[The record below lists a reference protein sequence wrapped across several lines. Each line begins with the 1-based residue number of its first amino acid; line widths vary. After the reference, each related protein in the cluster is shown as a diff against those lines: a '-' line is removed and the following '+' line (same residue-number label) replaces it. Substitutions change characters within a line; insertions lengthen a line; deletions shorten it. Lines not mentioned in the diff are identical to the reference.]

1 MDPITPTTT
10 TPTKLST
17 NDVVEIAGDVALVA
31 GGTVLAGF
39 FVCMV
44 VGTVMIFPPIV
55 LAPLFVHDR

>member
-1 MDPITPTTT
+1 MSTITTTT

-17 NDVVEIAGDVALVA
+17 NDVVEIAGNVAFVA
-31 GGTVLAGF
+31 GGTALAGF